1 MPIPK
6 KFAAKKKKTRLP
18 APRPQRM
25 YIPPE
30 FEQGLAMRAGAAVAL
45 GAANSQIAAET
56 VSAFIAIDRRRGG
69 GLARPV
75 SAKVAMQDYGPEIQA
90 AMGRSLDAK
99 SLGRLRDFRAA
110 PGYDALIGSV
120 AVSPDLTLLHANT
133 WRGLLNPPL
142 VLRLV

>member
-1 MPIPK
+1 MY
-6 KFAAKKKKTRLP
+6 AGKKKKTRLP
-18 APRPQRM
+18 VPRPPQRM

-30 FEQGLAMRAGAAVAL
+30 LGQGLAMRAGAAVAL

-90 AMGRSLDAK
+90 AMGRSMDAK

-133 WRGLLNPPL
+133 WRGLLEPPL